1 MGSRRDCTWILG
13 LPGFRVL
20 SLESDGEG
28 ADSRLTIRLERRGLR
43 RYVCSGC
50 GGRTGRVRSTRD
62 RTWDDVPWASH
73 PVTLVYPQRRVR
85 CRRCGIRTER
95 LEFADPKARVTRRLR
110 QQIGLDCQSMP
121 TSHAAVRHGVS
132 WSKARRAER
141 AFLAEWDRT
150 RPRKRPRHIG
160 LDEIHRGKGQRF
172 WTVLSDIVHGEV
184 IGLRQD
190 RSEAAATAL
199 LTEELTGRQR
209 AAITAACTDMH
220 RPYLNAVATVLP
232 HAEIVFD
239 KFHVLQHASAALDD
253 VRRQEFFRAGAVMR
267 EHGRGKRWLL
277 LRRWKTVRGS
287 KRVELQTLFA
297 ANRRLFKAYVL
308 REQLDRLWTYTTRPG
323 VLNFVLGWI
332 RALRWQRLPEME
344 RLGDFLFR
352 HIEGIAAYCD
362 HPVRFGVVES
372 INTTI
377 KAVLRRARGMRDEQM
392 LLLKLK
398 WTTAHPIRSA
408 RDLARFLSPQGLDS
422 NRWRTEKGRWPR
434 DHRPSYF

>member
-13 LPGFRVL
+13 LPGFRVTTI
-20 SLESDGEG
+20 EGE
-28 ADSRLTIRLERRGLR
+28 DSETQSRLRVHLERRGR
-43 RYVCSGC
+43 RYPCSRC
-50 GGRTGRVRSTRD
+50 GRRTTRVRSTKE
-62 RTWDDVPWASH
+62 RTWDDLPWAAH
-73 PVTLVYPQRRVR
+73 PVTLVYQQRRVR

-95 LEFADPKARVTRRLR
+95 IEFADAKARVTRRLR
-110 QQIGLDCQSMP
+110 QQIGVDCQSMP

-132 WSKARRAER
+132 WGKARRAEK

-150 RPRKRPRHIG
+150 RPKRQPRHIG
-160 LDEIHRGKGQRF
+160 LDEIQRGKGQRF
-172 WTVLSDIVHGEV
+172 WTVLSDVVHGEV
-184 IGLRQD
+184 MGLRQD
-190 RSEAAATAL
+190 RTEVAATEL

-220 RPYLNAVATVLP
+220 RPYLNAVGAVLP
-232 HAEIVFD
+232 HAEVVFD

-308 REQLDRLWTYTTRPG
+308 REQLDRLWTYKTRPG

-344 RLGDFLFR
+344 RLGEFLFR

-398 WTTAHPIRSA
+398 WATAHPIRSA
-408 RDLARFLSPQGLDS
+408 RDLARFLSPQGLYS
-422 NRWRTEKGRWPR
+422 NR
-434 DHRPSYF
+434 

>member
-20 SLESDGEG
+20 SMESDGER

-43 RYVCSGC
+43 PYVCSGC

-73 PVTLVYPQRRVR
+73 PVTLVYTQRRLR
-85 CRRCGIRTER
+85 CRHCGIRTAR
-95 LEFADPKARVTRRLR
+95 VDVAAPKARVTRRLR
-110 QQIGLDCQSMP
+110 QQIGRDGQSMP

-132 WSKARRAER
+132 WSKARRAEH
-141 AFLAEWDRT
+141 AFLVEWDRT
-150 RPRKRPRHIG
+150 RPRRRPRYLG
-160 LDEIHRGKGQRF
+160 ADEIHRGKAQKF
-172 WTVLSDIVHGEV
+172 YTVLSDLVHGEV
-184 IGLRQD
+184 IGLAPD
-190 RSEAAATAL
+190 RTAASVASL
-199 LTEELTGRQR
+199 LTTCLDARQR
-209 AAITAACTDMH
+209 AAVDAVCTDMH
-220 RPYLNAVATVLP
+220 QPYLNAVGEVLKN
-232 HAEIVFD
+232 AEIVFD
-239 KFHVLQHASAALDD
+239 KFHVLQHASAALDE

-267 EHGRGKRWLL
+267 AYGRGKRWLL

-287 KRVELQTLFA
+287 KRRDLETLFA

-323 VLNFVLGWI
+323 VLNFLLGWI
-332 RALRWQRLPEME
+332 RALRWQRLPEMA
-344 RLGDFLFR
+344 RLGDSLFR

-372 INTTI
+372 LNTTI
-377 KAVLRRARGMRDEQM
+377 KAVLRRARGMRNDAI

-398 WTTAHPIRSA
+398 WATARPIRSA
-408 RDLARFLSPQGLDS
+408 RDLVRFLEPQELYS
-422 NRWRTEKGRWPR
+422 NR
-434 DHRPSYF
+434 

>member
-13 LPGFRVL
+13 LSGFRVVAT
-20 SLESDGEG
+20 ESAEDG
-28 ADSRLTIRLERRGLR
+28 ADTRLVIRLERRGIR

-50 GGRTGRVRSTRD
+50 GGRTGRVRSVHD

-73 PVTLVYPQRRVR
+73 HVTLVYAQRRVR

-95 LEFADPKARVTRRLR
+95 MEFADPKARVTRRLR
-110 QQIGLDCQSMP
+110 QQIGVDCQSMP

-132 WSKARRAER
+132 WGKARRAEL
-141 AFLAEWDRT
+141 AFLTEWDRT

-160 LDEIHRGKGQRF
+160 LDEIQRGKGQRF

-190 RSEAAATAL
+190 RTEEAATAL
-199 LTEELTGRQR
+199 LTTDLTARQR
-209 AAITAACTDMH
+209 AAITAVCTDMH
-220 RPYLNAVATVLP
+220 RPYLNAVGQTLP
-232 HAEIVFD
+232 DAEVVFD

-267 EHGRGKRWLL
+267 RHGRGKRWLL

-287 KRVELQTLFA
+287 KREELQTLFA

-308 REQLDRLWTYTTRPG
+308 REQLDRLWTYKTRPG

-408 RDLARFLSPQGLDS
+408 RDLARFLSPQRLYS
-422 NRWRTEKGRWPR
+422 NR
-434 DHRPSYF
+434 